1 MRKTV
6 LVIFSCFLSLLFL
19 PKTYGQGQDKLL
31 GLLKEELAQQMKEL
45 KGEEFPPYHMN
56 YRVIDVTSSV
66 VSASFGAL
74 MNSQQYRS
82 RTLVPQIRLGDEKLD
97 NFRFNQMG
105 AAMSRYQ
112 GPSVA
117 RLPLDEE
124 NNEDAVRQA
133 IWDEVNNRYKFAVD
147 MYQKTKAESSVNV
160 EEEDKAPYF
169 SEAKVEK
176 YYEAPLPAE
185 KMTIDMDRWAA
196 RMKEISAVF
205 KNQPGIMK
213 GDAIMI
219 YTVERRYFV
228 NNEGTEVVQ
237 NLPYARIMVFG
248 ETKADDGMELPLN
261 LSYFAYDPADLPAN
275 DKIIADAK
283 EMVKTLEAL
292 RVAPVVDPYTGP
304 ALLSGPASG
313 VFFHEIFGH
322 RIEGQRMKSENDGQT
337 FKKMVGQLVLP
348 ADMHVYDDPTLRKY
362 AGEDLNG
369 FYKYDD
375 QGVKAERV
383 DVVVNGKLNDFLMT
397 RTPIDGH
404 PRTNGHARAS
414 DGFDPVSRQSN
425 LVIETS
431 NPKTPEELRQ
441 LLIEEV
447 KKQGKEYGY
456 FFKEVTSGFT
466 FTGKGGTNS
475 FNVTPLEVYK
485 VFADGRPDQLVRGV
499 DLIGTPLSMF
509 SNIIYAGND
518 ARVFTGMCGAE
529 SGEKEKYDGIWAC
542 ASILHLPKKQLREV
556 LKNMYAA
563 LKSKGWIYTSFKYG
577 EFEGERNGRYF
588 TDFTGSGNEIKMW
601 KL

>member
-6 LVIFSCFLSLLFL
+6 LVIFSCFLSLLFV

-261 LSYFAYDPADLPAN
+261 LSYFAYDPAGLPAN

-466 FTGKGGTNS
+466 FTGKGATNS

-529 SGEKEKYDGIWAC
+529 SG
-542 ASILHLPKKQLREV
+542 SIPVTAISPTILVNKVETQRKAKSQDILPILPAPGTK
-556 LKNMYAA
+556 
-563 LKSKGWIYTSFKYG
+563 
-577 EFEGERNGRYF
+577 
-588 TDFTGSGNEIKMW
+588 
-601 KL
+601 

>member
-6 LVIFSCFLSLLFL
+6 LVIFSCFLSLLFV

-45 KGEEFPPYHMN
+45 KDEEFPPYHMN

-185 KMTIDMDRWAA
+185 KMTIDMDQWAA

-466 FTGKGGTNS
+466 FTGKGATNS

-529 SGEKEKYDGIWAC
+529 SG
-542 ASILHLPKKQLREV
+542 SIPVTAISPTILVNKVETQRKARSQDILPILPAPGTK
-556 LKNMYAA
+556 
-563 LKSKGWIYTSFKYG
+563 
-577 EFEGERNGRYF
+577 
-588 TDFTGSGNEIKMW
+588 
-601 KL
+601 

>member
-6 LVIFSCFLSLLFL
+6 LVIFSCFLSLLFV

-133 IWDEVNNRYKFAVD
+133 IGDEVNNRYKFAVD

-185 KMTIDMDRWAA
+185 KMTIDMDQWAA

-466 FTGKGGTNS
+466 FTGKGATNS

-529 SGEKEKYDGIWAC
+529 SG
-542 ASILHLPKKQLREV
+542 SIPVTAISPTILVNKVETQRKAKSQDILPILPAPGTK
-556 LKNMYAA
+556 
-563 LKSKGWIYTSFKYG
+563 
-577 EFEGERNGRYF
+577 
-588 TDFTGSGNEIKMW
+588 
-601 KL
+601 

>member
-6 LVIFSCFLSLLFL
+6 LVIFSCFLSLLFV

-45 KGEEFPPYHMN
+45 KDEEFPPYHMN

-185 KMTIDMDRWAA
+185 KMTIDMDQWAA

-261 LSYFAYDPADLPAN
+261 LSYFAYDPADLLAN

-466 FTGKGGTNS
+466 FTGKGATNS

-529 SGEKEKYDGIWAC
+529 SG
-542 ASILHLPKKQLREV
+542 SIPVTAISPTILVNKVETQRKAKSQDILPILPAPGTK
-556 LKNMYAA
+556 
-563 LKSKGWIYTSFKYG
+563 
-577 EFEGERNGRYF
+577 
-588 TDFTGSGNEIKMW
+588 
-601 KL
+601 

>member
-6 LVIFSCFLSLLFL
+6 LVIFSCFLSLLFV

-117 RLPLDEE
+117 RLPLDEK

-185 KMTIDMDRWAA
+185 KMTIDMDQWAA

-466 FTGKGGTNS
+466 FTGKGATNS

-529 SGEKEKYDGIWAC
+529 SG
-542 ASILHLPKKQLREV
+542 SIPVTAISPTILVNKVETQRKAKSQDILPILPAPGTK
-556 LKNMYAA
+556 
-563 LKSKGWIYTSFKYG
+563 
-577 EFEGERNGRYF
+577 
-588 TDFTGSGNEIKMW
+588 
-601 KL
+601 

>member
-6 LVIFSCFLSLLFL
+6 LVIFSCFLSLLFV

-105 AAMSRYQ
+105 SAMSCFQ

-185 KMTIDMDRWAA
+185 KMTIDMDQWAA

-348 ADMHVYDDPTLRKY
+348 ADMHVYDDPTLRQY

-529 SGEKEKYDGIWAC
+529 SG
-542 ASILHLPKKQLREV
+542 SIPVTAISPTILVNKVETQRKAKSQDILPILPAPGTK
-556 LKNMYAA
+556 
-563 LKSKGWIYTSFKYG
+563 
-577 EFEGERNGRYF
+577 
-588 TDFTGSGNEIKMW
+588 
-601 KL
+601 

>member
-6 LVIFSCFLSLLFL
+6 SIILGCFLSLLVV
-19 PKTYGQGQDKLL
+19 PGAYGQEQDKLL

-45 KGEEFPPYHMN
+45 KGGEFPPYHMN
-56 YRVIDVTSSV
+56 YRVIDVTSTV

-74 MNSQQYRS
+74 MNSQEYRA

-105 AAMSRYQ
+105 APMGRYE
-112 GPSVA
+112 GPSSA
-117 RLPLDEE
+117 RLPLDEV

-147 MYQKTKAESSVNV
+147 MYQKTKAQSSVNV

-169 SEAKVEK
+169 SAAQVEK
-176 YYEAPLPAE
+176 YYEAPFPAE
-185 KMTIDMDRWAA
+185 RLTIDRKAWGA
-196 RMKEISAVF
+196 RVKEISAVF
-205 KNQPGIMK
+205 KNQPGVMK
-213 GDAIMI
+213 GDAIMM

-228 NNEGTEVVQ
+228 NSEGTEVVQ
-237 NLPYARIMVFG
+237 NLPYARLMVFG
-248 ETKADDGMELPLN
+248 ETKADDGMVLPLN
-261 LSYFAYDPADLPAN
+261 LSYFAYDPADLPGN
-275 DKIIADAK
+275 DRVIADAR
-283 EMVKTLEAL
+283 EMVKTLAAL

-322 RIEGQRMKSENDGQT
+322 RIEGQRMKSESDGQT
-337 FKKMVGQLVLP
+337 FKKMIGQLVLP
-348 ADMHVYDDPTLRKY
+348 ADMHVYDDPTLREY

-383 DVVVNGKLNDFLMT
+383 DVVVNGRLNDFLMT

-414 DGFDPVSRQSN
+414 DAFDPVSRQSN
-425 LVIETS
+425 LVVETS
-431 NPKTPEELRQ
+431 NPKSNEELRR

-509 SNIIYAGND
+509 SNIIYAGSD

-529 SGEKEKYDGIWAC
+529 SGTVPVTAI
-542 ASILHLPKKQLREV
+542 SPTILVNKVETQRKAKSQDILPILPPPGTK
-556 LKNMYAA
+556 
-563 LKSKGWIYTSFKYG
+563 
-577 EFEGERNGRYF
+577 
-588 TDFTGSGNEIKMW
+588 
-601 KL
+601 

>member
-6 LVIFSCFLSLLFL
+6 LVIFSCFLSLLIV
-19 PKTYGQGQDKLL
+19 PKTYGQEQDKLL

-97 NFRFNQMG
+97 NFRFSQMG
-105 AAMSRYQ
+105 APMSQYQ
-112 GPSVA
+112 GPSSA
-117 RLPLDEE
+117 RLPLDEV

-133 IWDEVNNRYKFAVD
+133 IWNEVNNRYKFAVD
-147 MYQKTKAESSVNV
+147 MYQKTKAQSSVNV

-185 KMTIDMDRWAA
+185 KMTIDRDLWAT

-261 LSYFAYDPADLPAN
+261 LSYFAYDPADLPGN
-275 DKIIADAK
+275 DRIIADTR

-322 RIEGQRMKSENDGQT
+322 RIEGQRMKSESDGQT
-337 FKKMVGQLVLP
+337 FKKMIGQLVLP
-348 ADMHVYDDPTLRKY
+348 ADMHVYDDPTIRKY

-414 DGFDPVSRQSN
+414 DAFDPVSRQSN

-431 NPKTPEELRQ
+431 NPKTNEELRQ

-447 KKQGKEYGY
+447 KKQDKEYGY

-529 SGEKEKYDGIWAC
+529 SGSIPVTAISPTILVNKVETQRKAKSQDILPILPPPGGEKA
-542 ASILHLPKKQLREV
+542 
-556 LKNMYAA
+556 KN
-563 LKSKGWIYTSFKYG
+563 
-577 EFEGERNGRYF
+577 
-588 TDFTGSGNEIKMW
+588 
-601 KL
+601 

>member
-6 LVIFSCFLSLLFL
+6 LVIFSCFLSLLFV

-45 KGEEFPPYHMN
+45 KDEEFPPYHMN

-414 DGFDPVSRQSN
+414 DAFDPVSRQSN

-431 NPKTPEELRQ
+431 NPKTNEELRQ

-447 KKQGKEYGY
+447 KKQDKEYGY

-529 SGEKEKYDGIWAC
+529 SGSIPVTAISPTILVNKVETQRKAKSQDILPILPPPGGEKA
-542 ASILHLPKKQLREV
+542 
-556 LKNMYAA
+556 KN
-563 LKSKGWIYTSFKYG
+563 
-577 EFEGERNGRYF
+577 
-588 TDFTGSGNEIKMW
+588 
-601 KL
+601 

>member
-6 LVIFSCFLSLLFL
+6 LVIFSCFLSLLFV

-82 RTLVPQIRLGDEKLD
+82 RTLVPQLRLGDEKLD

-112 GPSVA
+112 GPSMA

-185 KMTIDMDRWAA
+185 KMTIDMDQWAA

-466 FTGKGGTNS
+466 FTGKGATNS

-529 SGEKEKYDGIWAC
+529 SG
-542 ASILHLPKKQLREV
+542 SIPVTAISPTILVNKVETQRKAKSQDILPILPAPGTK
-556 LKNMYAA
+556 
-563 LKSKGWIYTSFKYG
+563 
-577 EFEGERNGRYF
+577 
-588 TDFTGSGNEIKMW
+588 
-601 KL
+601 

>member
-6 LVIFSCFLSLLFL
+6 LVIFSCFLSLLFV

-45 KGEEFPPYHMN
+45 KDEEFPPYHMN

-185 KMTIDMDRWAA
+185 KMTIDMDQWAA

-237 NLPYARIMVFG
+237 NLPYAR
-248 ETKADDGMELPLN
+248 MELPLN

-466 FTGKGGTNS
+466 FTGKGATNS

-529 SGEKEKYDGIWAC
+529 SG
-542 ASILHLPKKQLREV
+542 SIPVTAISPTILVNKVETQRKAKSQDILPILPAPGTK
-556 LKNMYAA
+556 
-563 LKSKGWIYTSFKYG
+563 
-577 EFEGERNGRYF
+577 
-588 TDFTGSGNEIKMW
+588 
-601 KL
+601 

>member
-6 LVIFSCFLSLLFL
+6 LVIFSCFLSLLFV

-185 KMTIDMDRWAA
+185 KLTIDMDRWAA

-383 DVVVNGKLNDFLMT
+383 DVNGKLNDFLMT

-466 FTGKGGTNS
+466 FTGKGATNS

-529 SGEKEKYDGIWAC
+529 SG
-542 ASILHLPKKQLREV
+542 SIPVTAISPTILVNKVETQRKAKSQDILPILPAPGTK
-556 LKNMYAA
+556 
-563 LKSKGWIYTSFKYG
+563 
-577 EFEGERNGRYF
+577 
-588 TDFTGSGNEIKMW
+588 
-601 KL
+601 

>member
-499 DLIGTPLSMF
+499 DLIGTPLSI
-509 SNIIYAGND
+509 IIYAGND

-529 SGEKEKYDGIWAC
+529 SG
-542 ASILHLPKKQLREV
+542 SIPVTAISPTILVNKVETQRKAKSQDILPILPAPGTK
-556 LKNMYAA
+556 
-563 LKSKGWIYTSFKYG
+563 
-577 EFEGERNGRYF
+577 
-588 TDFTGSGNEIKMW
+588 
-601 KL
+601 

>member
-6 LVIFSCFLSLLFL
+6 LVIFSCFLSLLFV

-105 AAMSRYQ
+105 SAMSRFQ

-185 KMTIDMDRWAA
+185 KMTIDMDQWAA

-237 NLPYARIMVFG
+237 NLPYTRLMVFG

-466 FTGKGGTNS
+466 FTGKGATNS

-529 SGEKEKYDGIWAC
+529 SG
-542 ASILHLPKKQLREV
+542 SIPVTAISPTILVNKVETQRKAKSQDILPILPAPGTK
-556 LKNMYAA
+556 
-563 LKSKGWIYTSFKYG
+563 
-577 EFEGERNGRYF
+577 
-588 TDFTGSGNEIKMW
+588 
-601 KL
+601 

>member
-6 LVIFSCFLSLLFL
+6 LVIFSCFLSLLFV

-45 KGEEFPPYHMN
+45 KDEEFPPYHMN

-185 KMTIDMDRWAA
+185 KMTIDMDQWAA

-414 DGFDPVSRQSN
+414 DAFDPVSRQSN

-431 NPKTPEELRQ
+431 NPKTNEELRQ

-447 KKQGKEYGY
+447 KKQDKEYGY

-466 FTGKGGTNS
+466 FTGKGATNS

-529 SGEKEKYDGIWAC
+529 SG
-542 ASILHLPKKQLREV
+542 SIPVTAISPTILVNKVETQRKAKSQDILPILPAPGTK
-556 LKNMYAA
+556 
-563 LKSKGWIYTSFKYG
+563 
-577 EFEGERNGRYF
+577 
-588 TDFTGSGNEIKMW
+588 
-601 KL
+601 

>member
-6 LVIFSCFLSLLFL
+6 LIIFSCFLTLLFV
-19 PKTYGQGQDKLL
+19 PKTYGQTQDRLL

-97 NFRFNQMG
+97 NFRFSQMG
-105 AAMSRYQ
+105 APMSQYQ
-112 GPSVA
+112 GPSSA
-117 RLPLDEE
+117 RLPLDEV

-133 IWDEVNNRYKFAVD
+133 IWNEVNNRYKFAVD
-147 MYQKTKAESSVNV
+147 MYQKTKAQSSVNV

-185 KMTIDMDRWAA
+185 KMTIDRDLWAA

-261 LSYFAYDPADLPAN
+261 LSYFAYDPADLPGN
-275 DKIIADAK
+275 DRIIADTR

-322 RIEGQRMKSENDGQT
+322 RIEGQRMKSESDGQT
-337 FKKMVGQLVLP
+337 FKKMIGQLVLP
-348 ADMHVYDDPTLRKY
+348 ADMHVYDDPTIRKY

-414 DGFDPVSRQSN
+414 DAFDPVSRQSN

-431 NPKTPEELRQ
+431 NPKTNEELRQ

-447 KKQGKEYGY
+447 KKQDKEYGY

-529 SGEKEKYDGIWAC
+529 SGSIPVTAISPTILVNKVETQRKAKSQDILPILPPPGGEKA
-542 ASILHLPKKQLREV
+542 
-556 LKNMYAA
+556 KN
-563 LKSKGWIYTSFKYG
+563 
-577 EFEGERNGRYF
+577 
-588 TDFTGSGNEIKMW
+588 
-601 KL
+601 

>member
-6 LVIFSCFLSLLFL
+6 LVIFSCFLSLLFV

-105 AAMSRYQ
+105 SAMSRFQ
-112 GPSVA
+112 GPSMA

-383 DVVVNGKLNDFLMT
+383 DVVVNGKMNDFLMT

-466 FTGKGGTNS
+466 FTGKGATNS

-529 SGEKEKYDGIWAC
+529 SG
-542 ASILHLPKKQLREV
+542 SIPVTAISPTILVNKVETQRKAKSQDILPILPAPGTK
-556 LKNMYAA
+556 
-563 LKSKGWIYTSFKYG
+563 
-577 EFEGERNGRYF
+577 
-588 TDFTGSGNEIKMW
+588 
-601 KL
+601 

>member
-6 LVIFSCFLSLLFL
+6 LVIFSCFLSLLFV

-45 KGEEFPPYHMN
+45 KDEEFPPYHMN

-66 VSASFGAL
+66 VSAAFGAL

-185 KMTIDMDRWAA
+185 KMTIDMDQWAA

-466 FTGKGGTNS
+466 FTGKGATNS

-529 SGEKEKYDGIWAC
+529 SG
-542 ASILHLPKKQLREV
+542 SIPVTAISPTILVNKVETQRKAKSQDILPILPAPGTK
-556 LKNMYAA
+556 
-563 LKSKGWIYTSFKYG
+563 
-577 EFEGERNGRYF
+577 
-588 TDFTGSGNEIKMW
+588 
-601 KL
+601 

>member
-6 LVIFSCFLSLLFL
+6 LVIFSCFLSLLFV

-105 AAMSRYQ
+105 SAMSRFQ
-112 GPSVA
+112 GPSMA

-466 FTGKGGTNS
+466 FTGKGATNS

-529 SGEKEKYDGIWAC
+529 SG
-542 ASILHLPKKQLREV
+542 SIPVTAISPTILVNKVETQRKAKSQDILPILPAPGTK
-556 LKNMYAA
+556 
-563 LKSKGWIYTSFKYG
+563 
-577 EFEGERNGRYF
+577 
-588 TDFTGSGNEIKMW
+588 
-601 KL
+601 

>member
-6 LVIFSCFLSLLFL
+6 WIILSCFLTLLFV
-19 PKTYGQGQDKLL
+19 PKTYGQAQDKLL
-31 GLLKEELAQQMKEL
+31 GLLKEELSQQMKEL

-56 YRVIDVTSSV
+56 YRVIDVTTSV
-66 VSASFGAL
+66 VSTSFGAL

-97 NFRFNQMG
+97 NFKFNQMG
-105 AAMSRYQ
+105 AAMSQYQ
-112 GPSVA
+112 GPSSA
-117 RLPLDEE
+117 RLPLDED

-133 IWDEVNNRYKFAVD
+133 IWNETNNRYKFAVD
-147 MYQKTKAESSVNV
+147 MYQKTKAQTTVNV

-176 YYEAPLPAE
+176 YYEAPLPVE
-185 KMTIDMDRWAA
+185 RMTIDLDKWAT
-196 RMKEISAVF
+196 RLKEISAVF
-205 KNQPGIMK
+205 KNQPGIMQ
-213 GDAIMI
+213 GDAMII

-228 NNEGTEVVQ
+228 NSEGTEVVQ

-261 LSYFAYDPADLPAN
+261 LSYFAYKPEDLPSN

-292 RVAPVVDPYTGP
+292 RVAPMVDPYTGP

-322 RIEGQRMKSENDGQT
+322 RVEGQRMKSESDGQA
-337 FKKMVGQLVLP
+337 FKKMIGEFVLP
-348 ADMHVYDDPTLRKY
+348 ADMHVYDDPTISKY

-383 DVVVNGKLNDFLMT
+383 DVVVNGKLNEFLMT

-404 PRTNGHARAS
+404 PRSNGHARAS
-414 DGFDPVSRQSN
+414 NAFDPVSRQSN

-431 NPKTPEELRQ
+431 NPKTPAELRQ

-447 KKQGKEYGY
+447 KKQDKEYGY

-475 FNVTPLEVYK
+475 FNVTPLVVYK
-485 VFADGRPDQLVRGV
+485 VFADGRSDQLVRGV

-529 SGEKEKYDGIWAC
+529 SG
-542 ASILHLPKKQLREV
+542 SIPVTAISPTILVNKVETQRKAKSQDILPILSAPG
-556 LKNMYAA
+556 L
-563 LKSKGWIYTSFKYG
+563 
-577 EFEGERNGRYF
+577 EGK
-588 TDFTGSGNEIKMW
+588 TK
-601 KL
+601 

>member
-6 LVIFSCFLSLLFL
+6 LVIFSCFLSLLFV

-45 KGEEFPPYHMN
+45 KDEEFPPYHMN

-185 KMTIDMDRWAA
+185 KMTIDMDQWAA

-283 EMVKTLEAL
+283 EMVKTLETL

-466 FTGKGGTNS
+466 FTGKGATNS

-529 SGEKEKYDGIWAC
+529 SG
-542 ASILHLPKKQLREV
+542 SIPVTAISPTILVNKVETQRKAKSQDILPILPAPGTK
-556 LKNMYAA
+556 
-563 LKSKGWIYTSFKYG
+563 
-577 EFEGERNGRYF
+577 
-588 TDFTGSGNEIKMW
+588 
-601 KL
+601 

>member
-6 LVIFSCFLSLLFL
+6 LVIFSCFLSLLFV

-45 KGEEFPPYHMN
+45 KDEEFPPYHMN

-185 KMTIDMDRWAA
+185 KMTIDMDQWAA

-466 FTGKGGTNS
+466 FTGKGATNS

-485 VFADGRPDQLVRGV
+485 VFADDRPDQLVRGV

-529 SGEKEKYDGIWAC
+529 SG
-542 ASILHLPKKQLREV
+542 SIPVTAISPTILVNKVETQRKAKSQDILPILPAPGTK
-556 LKNMYAA
+556 
-563 LKSKGWIYTSFKYG
+563 
-577 EFEGERNGRYF
+577 
-588 TDFTGSGNEIKMW
+588 
-601 KL
+601 

>member
-6 LVIFSCFLSLLFL
+6 LVIFSCFLSLLFV

-133 IWDEVNNRYKFAVD
+133 IWDEGNNRYKFAVD

-185 KMTIDMDRWAA
+185 KMTIDMDQWAE

-466 FTGKGGTNS
+466 FTGKGATNS

-529 SGEKEKYDGIWAC
+529 SG
-542 ASILHLPKKQLREV
+542 SIPVTAISPTILVNKVETQRKAKSQDILPILPAPGTK
-556 LKNMYAA
+556 
-563 LKSKGWIYTSFKYG
+563 
-577 EFEGERNGRYF
+577 
-588 TDFTGSGNEIKMW
+588 
-601 KL
+601 

>member
-6 LVIFSCFLSLLFL
+6 LVIFSCFLSLLFV

-466 FTGKGGTNS
+466 FTGKGATNS

-529 SGEKEKYDGIWAC
+529 SG
-542 ASILHLPKKQLREV
+542 SIPVTAISPTILVNKVETQRKAKSQVILPILPAPGTK
-556 LKNMYAA
+556 
-563 LKSKGWIYTSFKYG
+563 
-577 EFEGERNGRYF
+577 
-588 TDFTGSGNEIKMW
+588 
-601 KL
+601 

>member
-6 LVIFSCFLSLLFL
+6 LVIFSCFLSLLFV

-112 GPSVA
+112 GPSMA

-185 KMTIDMDRWAA
+185 KMTIDMDQWAA

-237 NLPYARIMVFG
+237 NLPYAHIMVFG

-337 FKKMVGQLVLP
+337 FKKMVGQLVLS

-466 FTGKGGTNS
+466 FTGKGATNS

-529 SGEKEKYDGIWAC
+529 SG
-542 ASILHLPKKQLREV
+542 SIPVTAISPTILVNKVETQRKAKSQDILPILPAPGTK
-556 LKNMYAA
+556 
-563 LKSKGWIYTSFKYG
+563 
-577 EFEGERNGRYF
+577 
-588 TDFTGSGNEIKMW
+588 
-601 KL
+601 

>member
-6 LVIFSCFLSLLFL
+6 LVIFSCFLSLLFV

-82 RTLVPQIRLGDEKLD
+82 RTLVPQSRLGDEKLD

-185 KMTIDMDRWAA
+185 KMTIDMDQWAA

-466 FTGKGGTNS
+466 FTGKGATNS

-499 DLIGTPLSMF
+499 DLNGTPLSMF

-529 SGEKEKYDGIWAC
+529 SG
-542 ASILHLPKKQLREV
+542 SIPVTAISPTILVNKVETQRKAKSQDILPILPAPGTK
-556 LKNMYAA
+556 
-563 LKSKGWIYTSFKYG
+563 
-577 EFEGERNGRYF
+577 
-588 TDFTGSGNEIKMW
+588 
-601 KL
+601 

>member
-6 LVIFSCFLSLLFL
+6 LVIFSCFLSLLFV

-112 GPSVA
+112 GPSMA

-185 KMTIDMDRWAA
+185 KMTIDMDQWAA

-466 FTGKGGTNS
+466 FTGKGATNS

-529 SGEKEKYDGIWAC
+529 SG
-542 ASILHLPKKQLREV
+542 SIPVTAISPTILVNKVETQRKAKSQDILPILPAPGTK
-556 LKNMYAA
+556 
-563 LKSKGWIYTSFKYG
+563 
-577 EFEGERNGRYF
+577 
-588 TDFTGSGNEIKMW
+588 
-601 KL
+601 

>member
-6 LVIFSCFLSLLFL
+6 LVIFSCFLSLLIV
-19 PKTYGQGQDKLL
+19 PKTYGQEQDKLL

-74 MNSQQYRS
+74 MNSQQYRT

-97 NFRFNQMG
+97 NFRFSQMG
-105 AAMSRYQ
+105 APMSQYQ
-112 GPSVA
+112 GPSSA
-117 RLPLDEE
+117 RLPLDEV

-133 IWDEVNNRYKFAVD
+133 IWNEVNNRYKFAVD
-147 MYQKTKAESSVNV
+147 MYQKTKAQSSVNV

-185 KMTIDMDRWAA
+185 KMTIDRDLWAA

-261 LSYFAYDPADLPAN
+261 LSYFAYDPADLPGN
-275 DKIIADAK
+275 DRIIADTR

-322 RIEGQRMKSENDGQT
+322 RIEGQRMKSESDGQT
-337 FKKMVGQLVLP
+337 FKKMIGQLVLP
-348 ADMHVYDDPTLRKY
+348 ADMHVYDDPTIRKY

-414 DGFDPVSRQSN
+414 DAFDPVSRQSN

-431 NPKTPEELRQ
+431 NPKTNEELRQ

-447 KKQGKEYGY
+447 KKQDKEYGY

-529 SGEKEKYDGIWAC
+529 SGSIPVTAISPTILVNKVETQRKAKSQDILPILPPPGGEKA
-542 ASILHLPKKQLREV
+542 
-556 LKNMYAA
+556 KN
-563 LKSKGWIYTSFKYG
+563 
-577 EFEGERNGRYF
+577 
-588 TDFTGSGNEIKMW
+588 
-601 KL
+601 

>member
-6 LVIFSCFLSLLFL
+6 LVIFSCFLSLLFV

-82 RTLVPQIRLGDEKLD
+82 RMLVPQIRLGDEKLD

-147 MYQKTKAESSVNV
+147 MYQMTKAESSVNV

-185 KMTIDMDRWAA
+185 KMTIDMDQWAA

-466 FTGKGGTNS
+466 FTGKGATNS

-529 SGEKEKYDGIWAC
+529 SG
-542 ASILHLPKKQLREV
+542 SIPVTAISPTILVNKVETQRKAKSQDILPILPAPGTK
-556 LKNMYAA
+556 
-563 LKSKGWIYTSFKYG
+563 
-577 EFEGERNGRYF
+577 
-588 TDFTGSGNEIKMW
+588 
-601 KL
+601 

>member
-6 LVIFSCFLSLLFL
+6 LVIFCCFLSLLFV

-45 KGEEFPPYHMN
+45 KDEEFPPYHMN

-185 KMTIDMDRWAA
+185 KMTIDMDQWAA

-362 AGEDLNG
+362 AGEDLTG
-369 FYKYDD
+369 VYKYDD

-466 FTGKGGTNS
+466 FTGKGATNS

-529 SGEKEKYDGIWAC
+529 SG
-542 ASILHLPKKQLREV
+542 SIPVTAISPTILVNKVETQRKAKSQDILPILPAPGTK
-556 LKNMYAA
+556 
-563 LKSKGWIYTSFKYG
+563 
-577 EFEGERNGRYF
+577 
-588 TDFTGSGNEIKMW
+588 
-601 KL
+601 

>member
-6 LVIFSCFLSLLFL
+6 LVIFSCFLSLLFV

-185 KMTIDMDRWAA
+185 KMTIDMDQWAA

-466 FTGKGGTNS
+466 FTGKGATNS

-529 SGEKEKYDGIWAC
+529 SG
-542 ASILHLPKKQLREV
+542 SIPVTAISPTILVNKMETQRKAKSQDILPILPAPGTK
-556 LKNMYAA
+556 
-563 LKSKGWIYTSFKYG
+563 
-577 EFEGERNGRYF
+577 
-588 TDFTGSGNEIKMW
+588 
-601 KL
+601 

>member
-6 LVIFSCFLSLLFL
+6 LVIFSCFLSLLFV

-105 AAMSRYQ
+105 SAMSRFQ

-466 FTGKGGTNS
+466 FTGKGATNS

-529 SGEKEKYDGIWAC
+529 SG
-542 ASILHLPKKQLREV
+542 SIPVTAISPTILVNKVETQRKAKSQDILPILPAPGTK
-556 LKNMYAA
+556 
-563 LKSKGWIYTSFKYG
+563 
-577 EFEGERNGRYF
+577 
-588 TDFTGSGNEIKMW
+588 
-601 KL
+601 

>member
-6 LVIFSCFLSLLFL
+6 LVIFSCFLSLLFV

-185 KMTIDMDRWAA
+185 KMTIDMDQWAA

-466 FTGKGGTNS
+466 FTGKGATNS

-529 SGEKEKYDGIWAC
+529 SGSIPVTAISPTILVNKVETQRKAKSQDIL
-542 ASILHLPKKQLREV
+542 SILPAPGTK
-556 LKNMYAA
+556 
-563 LKSKGWIYTSFKYG
+563 
-577 EFEGERNGRYF
+577 
-588 TDFTGSGNEIKMW
+588 
-601 KL
+601 